1 MKIFVLMMV
10 KIMMD
15 MVMAIH
21 DDDGVDDD
29 GDDDADDNNEG
40 EDGNDKDD
48 GDDLMMER
56 FEAAR
61 SAAEESSIHI
71 NGQGSGALGGACP
84 PLTQTAGALGRPWGA
99 PEGGQGRPKIGQ

>member
-1 MKIFVLMMV
+1 
-10 KIMMD
+10 
-15 MVMAIH
+15 MAIH

-29 GDDDADDNNEG
+29 GDDDADDNNDD

-61 SAAEESSIHI
+61 SAAEESSIYIYIYMLYSIVQHHPCI
-71 NGQGSGALGGACP
+71 
-84 PLTQTAGALGRPWGA
+84 QTFCA
-99 PEGGQGRPKIGQ
+99 

>member
-1 MKIFVLMMV
+1 MMV

-29 GDDDADDNNEG
+29 GDDDADDNNDD

-61 SAAEESSIHI
+61 SAAEESSIYI
-71 NGQGSGALGGACP
+71 YISYWPGWPAGG
-84 PLTQTAGALGRPWGA
+84 
-99 PEGGQGRPKIGQ
+99 